1 MVITNMD
8 KDMEQLE
15 VSYTAGRSV
24 NWYSHFGEQFSSF
37 L

>member
-1 MVITNMD
+1 MIIVNMD
-8 KDMEQLE
+8 KDMEQWE

-24 NWYSHFGEQFSSF
+24 NWYSPFGEQFGSF